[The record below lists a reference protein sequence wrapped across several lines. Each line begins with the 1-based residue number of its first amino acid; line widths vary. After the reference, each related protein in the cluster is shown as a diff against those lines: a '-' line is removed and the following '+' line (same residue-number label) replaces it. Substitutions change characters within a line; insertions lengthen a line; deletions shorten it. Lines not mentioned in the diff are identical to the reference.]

1 MTPLAALDPG
11 VRRDD
16 GGKGEGIDQ
25 RHPKLARCLLEWLRT
40 MEQFRMTRWAL
51 AFSILAAGLAAPAC
65 AATDGA
71 GFEDLDKLEARVVAA
86 LDAGIG
92 TPGGPLTHI
101 DRRVKLQPCPVAVTI
116 EPPALGA
123 VAVSCPALGWR
134 IRVPLMHLPTQV
146 AYSTVPATYQPPVPL
161 GPPVIRRGDPVE
173 VAAEQT
179 GFSVTASGTAM
190 EDGRTGGR
198 IRVRTSANPNT
209 PFIVGEVVDSGRVRV
224 TSF

>member
-1 MTPLAALDPG
+1 
-11 VRRDD
+11 
-16 GGKGEGIDQ
+16 
-25 RHPKLARCLLEWLRT
+25 
-40 MEQFRMTRWAL
+40 MTRWPLAL
-51 AFSILAAGLAAPAC
+51 SLLAAGLAAPAL
-65 AATDGA
+65 AATDAA
-71 GFEDLDKLEARVVAA
+71 GFEDLDKLEARVVVA
-86 LDAGIG
+86 LDAEIG

-101 DRRVKLQPCPVAVTI
+101 DRRVKLQPCPAAVTI

-123 VAVSCPALGWR
+123 VAVSCAALGWR
-134 IRVPLMHLPTQV
+134 IRVPLMHLATQAAYNTIPV
-146 AYSTVPATYQPPVPL
+146 AYQPPVPQ

-198 IRVRTSANPNT
+198 IRVKTSPNA
-209 PFIVGEVVDSGRVRV
+209 PIIIGEVVDSGRVRV